1 MHDLL
6 GHAWWM
12 LALALSGLM
21 IAFLVALYV
30 AYATISGISAI
41 SGAIRHGHDRWG
53 WWAPQL
59 LGLFSVVAGVI
70 AIFLP
75 AVTALVLVIVRRV
88 NAIAAGVFD
97 LVTVTRSRG
106 RLRRARSLYA
116 TGTISL
122 VFGVLVIAWP
132 GAGALA
138 LVWMIGAYAIFS
150 GALLHLLTDLIRDPF
165 GGLGRWNSGSAISIP
180 AGFSRA
186 FDVVD
191 DGDALRILAE
201 LPGLSRDDVKLEVIN
216 DMLVLSGN
224 KQIESKGEEKGC
236 YRVER
241 AFGQFQRAIPL
252 RSGVDLDR
260 VDTRFDNGVL
270 TIRVPKA
277 GETKQTAKQ
286 IEIR

>member
-12 LALALSGLM
+12 LALALSGLTL
-21 IAFLVALYV
+21 AFLGALYA

-41 SGAIRHGHDRWG
+41 SGAIRQGHDPWG
-53 WWAPQL
+53 WWAPL

-75 AVTALVLVIVRRV
+75 AITALVRVIVRRV

-97 LVTVTRSRG
+97 LVTVTRPRG
-106 RLRRARSLYA
+106 RLRRPRSLYA

-122 VFGVLVIAWP
+122 VFGVLVIVWP

-138 LVWMIGAYAIFS
+138 IFWMIGAYAIFS

-165 GGLGRWNSGSAISIP
+165 GGLGRWNSDSAISIP

-191 DGDALRILAE
+191 EGDALRILAE
-201 LPGLSRDDVKLEVIN
+201 LPGLSRDDVKLEVID

-224 KQIESKGEEKGC
+224 KQIE
-236 YRVER
+236 
-241 AFGQFQRAIPL
+241 
-252 RSGVDLDR
+252 
-260 VDTRFDNGVL
+260 
-270 TIRVPKA
+270 IR
-277 GETKQTAKQ
+277 
-286 IEIR
+286 

>member
-1 MHDLL
+1 
-6 GHAWWM
+6 
-12 LALALSGLM
+12 
-21 IAFLVALYV
+21 
-30 AYATISGISAI
+30 
-41 SGAIRHGHDRWG
+41 
-53 WWAPQL
+53 
-59 LGLFSVVAGVI
+59 VI

-75 AVTALVLVIVRRV
+75 AITALVLVIVRRV
-88 NAIAAGVFD
+88 SAIAAGVFD

-201 LPGLSRDDVKLEVIN
+201 LPGPSRDDVKLEVID
-216 DMLVLSGN
+216 DMLVLSDN
-224 KQIESKGEEKGC
+224 KQIDKGEEKGC
-236 YRVER
+236 YRLER
-241 AFGQFQRAIPL
+241 AFGQFQRAISL
-252 RSGVDLDR
+252 RSGVDFDR
-260 VDTRFDNGVL
+260 VDTHFDNGVL
-270 TIRVPKA
+270 TLRVPEA
-277 GETKQTAKQ
+277 GETRQTAKQ